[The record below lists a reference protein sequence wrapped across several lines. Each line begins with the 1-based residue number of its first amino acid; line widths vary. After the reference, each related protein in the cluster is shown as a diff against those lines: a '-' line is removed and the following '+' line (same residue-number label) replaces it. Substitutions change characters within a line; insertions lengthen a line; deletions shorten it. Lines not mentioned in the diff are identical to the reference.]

1 MSNMSSIRVA
11 LEALERAV
19 TLLDEVEPE
28 TIVLR
33 GQLEALDRLETCA
46 RRIRARSCALAGLV
60 DGHGE
65 RALGGASAKVIAD
78 VVRIS
83 PAEARRRIRDAADV
97 RPRTTLTGEVL
108 PPALPATA
116 TVWNAGLL
124 DTEHLRIIQR
134 FHRDLPED
142 IHPGAVR
149 KAETFLADKA
159 VELRPDQL
167 ERVADRLAIT
177 LNPDG
182 RFSDDYRA
190 LQRGFLWSGRQRQDG
205 MSVGKLVATP
215 ELRAMLDAWMA
226 KFAAP
231 GMCNPDDA
239 MPTTAGEPS
248 RQAMDA
254 DRRQHAQRQH
264 DAVAALVRGRL
275 GDPALGKHNG
285 LPVTVVVSATL
296 DQITSAAGHAV
307 TAGGTLLP
315 IGDLIR
321 MASHAWHYLCV
332 FDAHSQRPLYL
343 GRSKRI
349 ATADQRIVLHSKDRG
364 CSAPGCD
371 MPGYLCEVH
380 HIDDWADGGTTDV
393 DRLTF
398 ACGQHH
404 RLLGPGG
411 WKTRRRRDGT
421 TEWLPP
427 PQIPLPP
434 RGNDFHHPERLIGD
448 DWELAGD

>member
-1 MSNMSSIRVA
+1 
-11 LEALERAV
+11 
-19 TLLDEVEPE
+19 
-28 TIVLR
+28 
-33 GQLEALDRLETCA
+33 
-46 RRIRARSCALAGLV
+46 LA
-60 DGHGE
+60 E
-65 RALGGASAKVIAD
+65 K
-78 VVRIS
+78 
-83 PAEARRRIRDAADV
+83 
-97 RPRTTLTGEVL
+97 
-108 PPALPATA
+108 
-116 TVWNAGLL
+116 AG
-124 DTEHLRIIQR
+124 
-134 FHRDLPED
+134 
-142 IHPGAVR
+142 
-149 KAETFLADKA
+149 
-159 VELRPDQL
+159 ELRPDQL
-167 ERVADRLAIT
+167 DKVVDQLATT

-190 LQRGFLWSGRQRQDG
+190 RQRGFLWCGRQRPDG
-205 MSVGKLVATP
+205 MSVAKLVATP
-215 ELRAMLDAWMA
+215 ELRAMIDAWLG

-231 GMCNPDDA
+231 GMCNPDDE
-239 MPTTAGEPS
+239 MPTAAGEPTQ
-248 RQAMDA
+248 RAIDA

-264 DAVAALVRGRL
+264 DAMAALVRGRL
-275 GDPALGKHNG
+275 GDPAIGKHNG
-285 LPVTVVVSATL
+285 LPVAVVVSATL
-296 DQITSAAGHAV
+296 DQLHAAAGHAV

-332 FDAHSQRPLYL
+332 YDAHSQRPLYL

-349 ATADQRIVLHSKDRG
+349 ATADQRIVLHWKDRG

-380 HIDDWADGGTTDV
+380 HVDEWADGGATDI

-398 ACGQHH
+398 VCGQHH

-434 RGNDFHHPERLIGD
+434 RGNDYHHPERLIGD